1 MSSLL
6 SQFSAASKA
15 EQTPAD
21 GPKQRS
27 GKTRSEAVQEKYKV
41 AFGNGNTVAKGAAL
55 LGISHVA
62 CLNQFYRYESK
73 KLMSR
78 LPERDTETGGLIIRW
93 GVPAKEVKKCS

>member
-6 SQFSAASKA
+6 SQFVAAKPS
-15 EQTPAD
+15 PAAQE

-27 GKTRSEAVQEKYKV
+27 GKTRSEAVQEKYKA
-41 AFGNGNTVAKGAAL
+41 AFGSGNTVAKGAAI

-78 LPERDTETGGLIIRW
+78 LPERDPENGGLIICW
-93 GVPAKEVKKCS
+93 GQPPKKEEA